1 MVCAGDAVCTGAVV
15 AVSFGAGVEVA
26 AGAFVLATGA
36 AGSVRFGVCATG
48 FGSVFT
54 VACGFFG
61 SITACWRAGRV
72 VAGRSAVCVF
82 AVSRDALPL
91 RTGATVAGSVGN
103 VELTATLFNCC

>member
-54 VACGFFG
+54 VACDFFG

-91 RTGATVAGSVGN
+91 RTGATVAGFGGHV
-103 VELTATLFNCC
+103 VLTAPLVHCC

>member
-1 MVCAGDAVCTGAVV
+1 MAGRCRFQRTNITCGLPPAAGVAVVCAGDAVCTGAVV

-54 VACGFFG
+54 VACGF
-61 SITACWRAGRV
+61 SVQSPPA
-72 VAGRSAVCVF
+72 
-82 AVSRDALPL
+82 DEL
-91 RTGATVAGSVGN
+91 GA
-103 VELTATLFNCC
+103 

>member
-54 VACGFFG
+54 VACGF
-61 SITACWRAGRV
+61 SVQSPPAGEL
-72 VAGRSAVCVF
+72 
-82 AVSRDALPL
+82 DA
-91 RTGATVAGSVGN
+91 
-103 VELTATLFNCC
+103 

>member
-1 MVCAGDAVCTGAVV
+1 MNITVTKNPNPGKLPPADQ
-15 AVSFGAGVEVA
+15 
-26 AGAFVLATGA
+26 L
-36 AGSVRFGVCATG
+36 G